1 VSVTE
6 ADVLVVGGGPSG
18 AATAYH
24 LARHGVDVLL
34 VDRATFPREKV
45 CGDGL
50 TPRGVRALQAMGV
63 QPLQTPGFTVVDGL
77 RVHGP
82 GVHLDLAWPELSSFP
97 RYGVVS
103 TRHDLDHL
111 LLRQAIGAG
120 ARVWEGAEAQ
130 APLLDGAWITGASVK
145 RNGTAEEVRARFV
158 IACDGASSRFAS
170 RAGVRRDPRRPI
182 GIAARR
188 YFRSPKGDTTFLES
202 WLDLWDERRL
212 MAGYGWI
219 FPVGGGVVNVG
230 AGLLS
235 SYVRFG
241 AWNARRVYD
250 LFVNH
255 VGEEWGLDEAEA
267 LGPILSGPLPMGMN
281 RNPLSLPG
289 VLVVG
294 DAGGIINPFNG
305 EGIAYAMESGQLAA
319 ELVHEALA
327 RGRPAIAHVYPAVL
341 RQRYGR
347 YFTAGRAFVRA
358 IGHPTVM
365 RVATRLG
372 LPRERFMRFALRV
385 LANISDGREGDAE
398 DRVMDMLVRMSPEG

>member
-1 VSVTE
+1 VTE
-6 ADVLVVGGGPSG
+6 ADVLVVGGGPAG

-24 LARHGVDVLL
+24 LARHGVDVLV

-50 TPRGVRALQAMGV
+50 TPRGVRSLLALGV
-63 QPLQTPGFTVVDGL
+63 DPLQTPGFTMVNGL

-82 GVHLDLAWPELSSFP
+82 DVRLDLPWPELSSFP

-111 LLRQAIGAG
+111 LLRQAAGAG
-120 ARVWEGAEAQ
+120 ARIWEGAEAQ
-130 APLLDGAWITGASVK
+130 APVLDGAWITGAQVK
-145 RNGTAEEVRARFV
+145 RNGTTEEVRARFV
-158 IACDGASSRFAS
+158 ISCDGASSRFAS
-170 RAGVRRDPRRPI
+170 RAGVRRDPRRPL

-202 WLDLWDERRL
+202 WLDLWDGPRL

-235 SYVRFG
+235 SYVRFDV
-241 AWNARRVYD
+241 WNARRVYE
-250 LFVNH
+250 LFVAH
-255 VGEEWGLDEAEA
+255 VGEEWGLDESAA
-267 LGPILSGPLPMGMN
+267 LGPVLSGPLPMGMN
-281 RNPLSLPG
+281 RRPLSLPG
-289 VLVVG
+289 LLVVG

-305 EGIAYAMESGQLAA
+305 EGIAYAMESGELAA
-319 ELVHEALA
+319 ELVHDALA
-327 RGRPAIAHVYPAVL
+327 RGRPALAHVYPALL

-347 YFTAGRAFVRA
+347 YFTAGRGFVRA
-358 IGHPTVM
+358 IGSPTIM
-365 RVATRLG
+365 RLAARLG
-372 LPRERFMRFALRV
+372 LPRERVMRFALRL
-385 LANISDGREGDAE
+385 LANLTDGGDGDAQ
-398 DRVMDMLVRMSPEG
+398 DRLMNALVRISPER

>member
-1 VSVTE
+1 MTE
-6 ADVLVVGGGPSG
+6 AEVLVVGGGPAG

-24 LARHGVDVLL
+24 LARHGVDVL
-34 VDRATFPREKV
+34 VADRAAFPREKV

-50 TPRGVRALQAMGV
+50 TPRGVRALVGMGV
-63 QPLQTPGFTVVDGL
+63 EPLQTPGFTVVDGL

-82 GVHLDLAWPELSSFP
+82 GVRLDLPWPELSSFP

-111 LLRQAIGAG
+111 LLRQAASAG
-120 ARVWEGAEAQ
+120 ARVWEGADAQ
-130 APLLDGAWITGASVK
+130 EPLVDGAWVTGARVK
-145 RNGTAEEVRARFV
+145 RNGSTEEVRARFV

-170 RAGVRRDPRRPI
+170 RAGVRRDTRRPL

-202 WLDLWDERRL
+202 WLDLWDGPRL

-235 SYVRFG
+235 SYVRFDE
-241 AWNARRVYD
+241 WNARRVYQ
-250 LFVNH
+250 LFIDH
-255 VGEEWGLDEAEA
+255 VGEEWGLHESAA
-267 LGPILSGPLPMGMN
+267 LGPVLSGPLPMGMN
-281 RNPLSLPG
+281 RRPLSLPG
-289 VLVVG
+289 LLLVG

-305 EGIAYAMESGQLAA
+305 EGIAYAMESGELAA

-327 RGRPAIAHVYPAVL
+327 RGKPGVAHVYPTVL

-347 YFTAGRAFVRA
+347 YFSAGRAFVRA
-358 IGHPTVM
+358 IGSPTIM
-365 RVATRLG
+365 RLATTLG
-372 LPRERFMRFALRV
+372 LPRERLMRFALRV
-385 LANISDGREGDAE
+385 LANLTDGRDGDAQ
-398 DRVMDMLVRMSPEG
+398 DRLMDALVRISPER

>member
-1 VSVTE
+1 VTE
-6 ADVLVVGGGPSG
+6 ADVLVVGGGPAG

-24 LARHGVDVLL
+24 LARHGVDVLV

-50 TPRGVRALQAMGV
+50 TPRGVRSLLALGID
-63 QPLQTPGFTVVDGL
+63 PLQTPGFTVVNGL

-82 GVHLDLAWPELSSFP
+82 GVRLDLPWPELSSFP
-97 RYGVVS
+97 QYGVVS

-111 LLRQAIGAG
+111 LLRQAAGVG

-130 APLLDGAWITGASVK
+130 APVLDGAWVTGAQVK
-145 RNGTAEEVRARFV
+145 RNGTSEEVRARFV
-158 IACDGASSRFAS
+158 VACDGASSRFAS
-170 RAGVRRDPRRPI
+170 RAGVRRDPRRPL

-188 YFRSPKGDTTFLES
+188 YFRTPKGDTTFLES
-202 WLDLWDERRL
+202 WLDLWDGPRL

-235 SYVRFG
+235 SYMRFD
-241 AWNARRVYD
+241 AWNARKVYD
-250 LFVNH
+250 LFVGN
-255 VGEEWGLDEAEA
+255 VGEEWGLDESAA
-267 LGPILSGPLPMGMN
+267 VGPILSGPLPMGMN
-281 RNPLSLPG
+281 RRPLSLPG
-289 VLVVG
+289 LLVVG

-305 EGIAYAMESGQLAA
+305 EGIAYAMESGELAA

-327 RGRPAIAHVYPAVL
+327 RGRPGVAHVYPAVL

-347 YFTAGRAFVRA
+347 YFSAGRGFVRA
-358 IGHPTVM
+358 IGNPTIM
-365 RVATRLG
+365 RLATRLG
-372 LPRERFMRFALRV
+372 LPRERVMRFALRI
-385 LANISDGREGDAE
+385 LANLTDGRDGDAQ
-398 DRVMDMLVRMSPEG
+398 DRLMNALVRISPER

>member
-1 VSVTE
+1 
-6 ADVLVVGGGPSG
+6 
-18 AATAYH
+18 
-24 LARHGVDVLL
+24 
-34 VDRATFPREKV
+34 
-45 CGDGL
+45 
-50 TPRGVRALQAMGV
+50 
-63 QPLQTPGFTVVDGL
+63 VVDGL

-82 GVHLDLAWPELSSFP
+82 GVRLELPWPELSSFP

-111 LLRQAIGAG
+111 LLQQAARAG

-130 APLLDGAWITGASVK
+130 APVLDGAWITGASVK
-145 RNGTAEEVRARFV
+145 ANGTAEEVRARFV

-188 YFRSPKGDTTFLES
+188 YFRSPKGDTTYLES
-202 WLDLWDERRL
+202 WLDLWDERWL

-219 FPVGGGVVNVG
+219 FPVGGGVVNAG

-235 SYVRFG
+235 SYARFD
-241 AWNARRVYD
+241 AWNARGVYE
-250 LFVNH
+250 LFVGH

-267 LGPILSGPLPMGMN
+267 LGPVLSGPLPMGMN
-281 RNPLSLPG
+281 RRPLSLPG
-289 VLVVG
+289 LLVVG

-319 ELVHEALA
+319 ELVHDALT
-327 RGRPAIAHVYPAVL
+327 RGRPAVAHVYPALL

-358 IGHPTVM
+358 MGSPTIM
-365 RVATRLG
+365 RLATRLA
-372 LPRERFMRFALRV
+372 LPRKRVMRFALRV
-385 LANISDGREGDAE
+385 LANLTDGREGDTE
-398 DRVMDMLVRMSPEG
+398 DRLMDILVRMSPER

>member
-1 VSVTE
+1 VTE
-6 ADVLVVGGGPSG
+6 ADVLVVGGGPAG

-24 LARHGVDVLL
+24 LARHGVDVLV

-50 TPRGVRALQAMGV
+50 TPRGVRSLLALGV
-63 QPLQTPGFTVVDGL
+63 DPLQTPGFTKVNGL

-82 GVHLDLAWPELSSFP
+82 GVRIDLPWPELSSFP

-103 TRHDLDHL
+103 TRHDLDDL
-111 LLRQAIGAG
+111 LLRRAAGAG
-120 ARVWEGAEAQ
+120 ARVWEGAEAK
-130 APLLDGAWITGASVK
+130 APLVDGAWLTGAQVK
-145 RNGTAEEVRARFV
+145 RNGTSEEVRARFV
-158 IACDGASSRFAS
+158 LACDGASSRFAS
-170 RAGVRRDPRRPI
+170 RAGVRRDPRRPL

-202 WLDLWDERRL
+202 WLDLWDGPRL

-235 SYVRFG
+235 SYVRFD
-241 AWNARRVYD
+241 AWNARRVYE
-250 LFVNH
+250 LFVGN
-255 VGEEWGLDEAEA
+255 VGEEWGLDESAA

-281 RNPLSLPG
+281 RRPLSLPG
-289 VLVVG
+289 LLVVG

-305 EGIAYAMESGQLAA
+305 EGIAYAMESGELAA
-319 ELVHEALA
+319 EMVHDALA
-327 RGRPAIAHVYPAVL
+327 RGRPGLAHVYPAVL

-347 YFTAGRAFVRA
+347 YFSAGRGFVRA

-365 RVATRLG
+365 RLATRLG
-372 LPRERFMRFALRV
+372 LPRERVMRFALRV
-385 LANISDGREGDAE
+385 LANLTDGRDGDSQ
-398 DRVMDMLVRMSPEG
+398 DRLMDALVRISPER

>member
-1 VSVTE
+1 VTE

-18 AATAYH
+18 AAAAYH
-24 LARHGVDVLL
+24 LARYGVDVLL

-50 TPRGVRALQAMGV
+50 TPRGVRALLAMGV
-63 QPLQTPGFTVVDGL
+63 EPLQTPGFTVVDGL

-82 GVHLDLAWPELSSFP
+82 GVRLELPWPELSSFP

-111 LLRQAIGAG
+111 LLRQAARAG
-120 ARVWEGAEAQ
+120 ARVWEGAEARS
-130 APLLDGAWITGASVK
+130 PILDGAWITGASVK
-145 RNGTAEEVRARFV
+145 RNGTPEDVRARFV
-158 IACDGASSRFAS
+158 IACDGAASRFAS

-188 YFRSPKGDTTFLES
+188 YFRSPIGDTTFLES
-202 WLDLWDERRL
+202 WLDLWDEGRL

-219 FPVGGGVVNVG
+219 FPVGGGVVNAG

-235 SYVRFG
+235 SYIRFE
-241 AWNARRVYD
+241 AWNARRVYQ
-250 LFVNH
+250 LFVDH
-255 VGEEWGLDEAEA
+255 VGEEWGLHEEDA

-281 RNPLSLPG
+281 RRPLSLPG
-289 VLVVG
+289 LLVVG

-319 ELVHEALA
+319 ELVHDALS
-327 RGRPAIAHVYPAVL
+327 RGRPGVAHVYPALL

-358 IGHPTVM
+358 MGNPTIM
-365 RVATRLG
+365 RLALRLG
-372 LPRERFMRFALRV
+372 LPRERVMRFALRV
-385 LANISDGREGDAE
+385 LANLTDGREGDTG
-398 DRVMDMLVRMSPEG
+398 DRLMDILVRMSPER

>member
-1 VSVTE
+1 VTE

-50 TPRGVRALQAMGV
+50 TPRGVRALLAMGV
-63 QPLQTPGFTVVDGL
+63 EPLRTPGFTVVDGL

-82 GVHLDLAWPELSSFP
+82 GVGLDLPWPDLSSFP

-103 TRHDLDHL
+103 TRHDLDNL
-111 LLRQAIGAG
+111 LLRQAERAG
-120 ARVWEGAEAQ
+120 ARVWEGAEAE
-130 APLLDGAWITGASVK
+130 APILDGAWITGARVK
-145 RNGTAEEVRARFV
+145 RNGTSEEVRARFV
-158 IACDGASSRFAS
+158 IASDGASSRFAS
-170 RAGVRRDPRRPI
+170 RAGVSRDPRRPL

-188 YFRSPKGDTTFLES
+188 YFHSPKGDTTFLES
-202 WLDLWDERRL
+202 WLDLWDGHRL

-235 SYVRFG
+235 SYVRFD
-241 AWNARRVYD
+241 AWNSRRVYQ
-250 LFVNH
+250 LFIDH
-255 VGEEWGLDEAEA
+255 VGEEWGLEEAVA

-281 RNPLSLPG
+281 RRPLSLPG
-289 VLVVG
+289 LLVVG

-305 EGIAYAMESGQLAA
+305 EGIAYAMESGELAA
-319 ELVHEALA
+319 ELVHDALA
-327 RGRPAIAHVYPAVL
+327 RGRPGVAHVYPAVL

-358 IGHPTVM
+358 MGNPSVM
-365 RVATRLG
+365 RVAARLG
-372 LPRERFMRFALRV
+372 LPRERVMRFALRV
-385 LANISDGREGDAE
+385 LANLTDGREGDAS
-398 DRVMDMLVRMSPEG
+398 DRLMDILVRMSPER

>member
-1 VSVTE
+1 MTE
-6 ADVLVVGGGPSG
+6 ADVLVVGGGPAG

-24 LARHGVDVLL
+24 LARHGVNVLV

-50 TPRGVRALQAMGV
+50 TPRGVRSLLALGV
-63 QPLQTPGFTVVDGL
+63 DPLQTPGFTMVNGL

-82 GVHLDLAWPELSSFP
+82 GVRLDLPWPELSSFP

-103 TRHDLDHL
+103 TRHDLDDL
-111 LLRQAIGAG
+111 LLRRAAGAG
-120 ARVWEGAEAQ
+120 ARVWEGAEAK
-130 APLLDGAWITGASVK
+130 APLVDGAWVTGAQVK
-145 RNGTAEEVRARFV
+145 RNGTSEEVRARFV
-158 IACDGASSRFAS
+158 LACDGASSRFAS
-170 RAGVRRDPRRPI
+170 QAGVRRDPRRPL

-202 WLDLWDERRL
+202 WLDLWDGPRL

-235 SYVRFG
+235 SYVRFD
-241 AWNARRVYD
+241 AWNARRVYE
-250 LFVNH
+250 LFVGN
-255 VGEEWGLDEAEA
+255 VGEEWGLEESAA

-281 RNPLSLPG
+281 RRPLSLPG
-289 VLVVG
+289 LLVVG

-305 EGIAYAMESGQLAA
+305 EGIAYAMESGELAA
-319 ELVHEALA
+319 EMVHDALA
-327 RGRPAIAHVYPAVL
+327 RGRPGLAHVYPAIL

-347 YFTAGRAFVRA
+347 YFSAGRGFVRA

-365 RVATRLG
+365 RLATRLG
-372 LPRERFMRFALRV
+372 LPRERVMRFALRV
-385 LANISDGREGDAE
+385 LANLTDGRDGDSQ
-398 DRVMDMLVRMSPEG
+398 DRLMDALVRISPER